1 MKVHSGQPCVMVV
14 AGEASGDQHGAR
26 LVAEMRRSNPNIF
39 FCGIGGREMAAA
51 GVRILIQ
58 AAELAVV
65 GITEVF
71 AKLPVVFRSLALVK
85 KLLQSLKPDLL
96 ILIDFPD
103 FNLRVAAGARKLG
116 IPVLYYI
123 SPQIWAWRR
132 GRVKKI
138 GKLVSHMAVILP
150 FEAVFYADHGIPVT
164 FVGHP
169 LLDRGAAKE
178 EKGASSDTIDGRT
191 RIGLLPGSR
200 AGEIERLL
208 PVMLAAAAKMIR
220 QDSRLAFTVSV
231 APSVEK
237 KTIVGMIERCGAHGA
252 IDFSEEPVER
262 LFKRCRLVVAASGTV
277 TLQAAIAG
285 TPMVIIYKV
294 SPVSYWL
301 GRALIRV
308 DHIGLINLIAGRRLV
323 PELVQDQATAAGI
336 SRQVFGLLAD
346 DNRLARLKSDLLA
359 AAQVLGG
366 PGASRQVAQI
376 ALCLMDEPAKK
387 CMLTMKKEKLS
398 IDD

>member
-1 MKVHSGQPCVMVV
+1 MKTRSGQTCVMIV
-14 AGEASGDQHGAR
+14 AGEASGDQHGAK
-26 LVAEMRRSNPNIF
+26 LVAEMRRSKPTLF
-39 FCGIGGREMAAA
+39 FCGIGGKALASA
-51 GVRILIQ
+51 GVRILVDT
-58 AAELAVV
+58 ADLTVV
-65 GITEVF
+65 GITEVI
-71 AKLPVVFRSLALVK
+71 AKLPVVYRSLAVAK

-103 FNLRVAAGARKLG
+103 FNLRVASAARKLG

-150 FEAVFYADHGIPVT
+150 FEADFYSVHGIPVT

-169 LLDRGAAKE
+169 LFDRTSGNEEEGDAASVAAE
-178 EKGASSDTIDGRT
+178 RAL
-191 RIGLLPGSR
+191 IGLLPGSR
-200 AGEIERLL
+200 EVEINRLL
-208 PVMLAAAAKMIR
+208 PVMLDAAERIHK
-220 QDSRLAFTVSV
+220 QDPRLKFAVSV
-231 APSVEK
+231 APTVERK
-237 KTIVGMIERCGAHGA
+237 MLEVMIKGRGRDGS
-252 IDFSEEPVER
+252 ISLSEIPVER
-262 LFKRCRLVVAASGTV
+262 LFERCRLVVAASGTV

-323 PELVQDQATAAGI
+323 PELIQDQATAANI
-336 SRQVFGLLAD
+336 TEQVFGLLSD
-346 DNRLARLKSDLLA
+346 EERLARLKKDLLTA
-359 AAQVLGG
+359 GQLLGG
-366 PGASRQVAQI
+366 PGASRRVAQI
-376 ALCLMDEPAKK
+376 ALSLI
-387 CMLTMKKEKLS
+387 S
-398 IDD
+398 